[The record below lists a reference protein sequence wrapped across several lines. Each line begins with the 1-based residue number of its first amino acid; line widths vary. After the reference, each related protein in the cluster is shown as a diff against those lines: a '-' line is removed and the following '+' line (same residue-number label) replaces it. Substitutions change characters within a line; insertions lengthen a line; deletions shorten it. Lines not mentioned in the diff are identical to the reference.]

1 MSEISVVVITRN
13 RRTLLCQALERIRA
27 LLPQAEIIVVD
38 NASTDD
44 TAEHVRRHFP
54 DVKLVPLAHN
64 VGIPHARN
72 IGARH
77 AQASLLLFLDDDGF
91 LHCPHLP
98 QLIETFQKNPQW
110 AVLSFPVVSP
120 RDSTPADSSAGSAE
134 ASVLKHADLPPTPF
148 PKGKGN
154 SPPSLGEGPGERSD
168 ALASGSQG
176 YLQTP
181 LSLWYTFNGGAALVK
196 REIFWEVGGFPEH
209 FFYSHEE
216 DDLSL
221 RLFAR
226 GYRVVICPWAR
237 FRHVEAGHKKI
248 FPRIFYY
255 YRNRQWVIWRHLPL
269 GWAIVES
276 LATLVG
282 GVVRTA
288 FTPALAAVLAGTVA
302 AFVRLPLVLSRERHS
317 LSSAQY
323 AQYRALSAGRANLF
337 VRMKYLWHAVH
348 SGRRLSGIT

>member
-1 MSEISVVVITRN
+1 MSEISVIVITRN
-13 RRTLLCQALERIRA
+13 RRTLLCQALARVRA

-54 DVKLVPLAHN
+54 DVKLVSLARN
-64 VGIPHARN
+64 VGVPHARN

-77 AQASLLLFLDDDGF
+77 AQASLLLFLDDDGS

-98 QLIETFQKNPQW
+98 QLIEMFQKNPQW

-120 RDSTPADSSAGSAE
+120 RDSVPAKPD
-134 ASVLKHADLPPTPF
+134 AD
-148 PKGKGN
+148 K
-154 SPPSLGEGPGERSD
+154 
-168 ALASGSQG
+168 SGSHG
-176 YLQTP
+176 CLQSQ
-181 LSLWYTFNGGAALVK
+181 LFVWYTFNGGAALVK
-196 REIFWEVGGFPEH
+196 KEIFWEVGGFPEH

-226 GYRVVICPWAR
+226 GYCVVVCPWAH
-237 FRHVEAGHKKI
+237 FRHAEAGHKKS
-248 FPRIFYY
+248 FLRIFYY

-269 GWAIVES
+269 GWAVVES
-276 LATLVG
+276 LATLAG

-288 FTPALAAVLAGTVA
+288 FTPALAAVLAGALA
-302 AFVRLPLVLSRERHS
+302 AFVRLPLVLSKERHS
-317 LSSAQY
+317 LSYAQY

-337 VRMKYLWHAVH
+337 VRMQCLWHDVR
-348 SGRRLSGIT
+348 SRRRLTWIK

>member
-1 MSEISVVVITRN
+1 MSEISVIVITRN
-13 RRTLLCQALERIRA
+13 RRTLLCQALERIRT

-38 NASTDD
+38 DASTDD

-120 RDSTPADSSAGSAE
+120 QKFPVPSSNPESSNLE
-134 ASVLKHADLPPTPF
+134 
-148 PKGKGN
+148 
-154 SPPSLGEGPGERSD
+154 
-168 ALASGSQG
+168 
-176 YLQTP
+176 

-196 REIFWEVGGFPEH
+196 KEIFWEVGGFPEH

-237 FRHVEAGHKKI
+237 FRHAEAGHKKI